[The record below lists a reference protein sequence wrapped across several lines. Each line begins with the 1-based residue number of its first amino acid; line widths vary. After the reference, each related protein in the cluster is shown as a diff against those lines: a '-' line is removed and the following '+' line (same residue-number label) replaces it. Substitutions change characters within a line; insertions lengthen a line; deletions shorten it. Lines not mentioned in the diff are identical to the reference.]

1 MEVVGFGPASEPDIM
16 FVMVLYGSL
25 NANVEM
31 DFQLIVSVKPIVEF
45 AKWVVSVVLQRMPSI
60 ASQARLQV

>member
-1 MEVVGFGPASEPDIM
+1 MLTRISIGNCCRMEVVGFGPASEPDIM

-45 AKWVVSVVLQRMPSI
+45 AK
-60 ASQARLQV
+60 